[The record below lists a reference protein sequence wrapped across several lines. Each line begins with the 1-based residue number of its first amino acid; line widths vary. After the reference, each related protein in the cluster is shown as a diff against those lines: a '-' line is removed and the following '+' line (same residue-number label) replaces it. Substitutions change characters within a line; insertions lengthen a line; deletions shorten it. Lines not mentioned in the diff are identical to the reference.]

1 MTCKELIKKV
11 RTHPAVVSSIPIE
24 AEMQWPRLLWE
35 NGALFVQFFFCYTE
49 LEGRTLRMEAP
60 RYRVKLR
67 YPFQRVVLLE
77 DLACRQDACSGS
89 PSNIELTGKA
99 QANIRENGKALF
111 QTIDEI
117 LAQFEERETVNP
129 ALLAE
134 QDRLLQRLVPPA
146 RHALYFDPAQGGVKP
161 CG

>member
-1 MTCKELIKKV
+1 MTCKELIRKV
-11 RTHPAVVSSIPIE
+11 RTHPAIASSVPME

-49 LEGRTLRMEAP
+49 LEGQTLRIQAP

-77 DLACRQDACSGS
+77 DLACREEACSDS
-89 PSNIELTGKA
+89 PSNIELTGEA
-99 QANIRENGKALF
+99 QANIREDGKALF
-111 QTIDEI
+111 QTIDKI
-117 LAQFEERETVNP
+117 LDQFKERESVSP

-146 RHALYFDPAQGGVKP
+146 QYALYFDPEQGGVKP